1 MVKKWVNPL
10 FSPVTFASVTARNRV
25 VMAPMVTNFASPDD
39 EVTDRQVS
47 YYAERA
53 RGGAGTIVVE
63 CSPVRPE
70 VRISSRQIGSCDD
83 RFIPGLFRLA
93 SAIKSEGAIAILQL
107 VHGGPKVWP
116 APGRQGESASPVSIR
131 VGETPRQLSAGEL
144 RQIRR
149 DFVAAA
155 SRAQQAGFDGVELH
169 AAHLYLL
176 SAFLSPFTN
185 KRTDEF
191 GGNVTHRTR
200 LIQEIIEEIKTELGA
215 DWPVWVRINACEA
228 LEPGLSIEE
237 GREVAEILVRAGADA
252 IHASAYT
259 LPINKKITG
268 MVHIRVGAIPVKN
281 TPPGPFLEYAAAL
294 QQKVDVPVIAVGKL
308 DDPLLAASA
317 IKDGK
322 CGMIALARQLICD
335 PTWVSKVE
343 QGRTEEIIHCNYCNT
358 CHTAQQCGEDLRCA
372 KNLNLF
378 GEPVY
383 KDPFKTS
390 KTRSSS
396 NYTQRH

>member
-1 MVKKWVNPL
+1 MVKNLVNL
-10 FSPVTFASVTARNRV
+10 FFSPVTFASVTARNRV

-63 CSPVRPE
+63 CSPVRPD
-70 VRISSRQIGSCDD
+70 VRISSRQIGSYDD

-107 VHGGPKVWP
+107 VHGGPKVWS
-116 APGRQGESASPVSIR
+116 APGRQSESASPVSIR
-131 VGETPRQLSAGEL
+131 VGETPRQLTAGEL
-144 RQIRR
+144 HQIRR

-155 SRAQQAGFDGVELH
+155 SRVKQAGFDGVELH

-191 GGNVTHRTR
+191 GGNVTNRTR
-200 LIQEIIEEIKTELGA
+200 LIQEMIEEIKTELGA

-237 GREVAEILVRAGADA
+237 GQEVAKILVRAGADA

-308 DDPLLAASA
+308 DDPLLAARA
-317 IKDGK
+317 IMDGK

-335 PTWVSKVE
+335 PYWVSKVE
-343 QGRTEEIIHCNYCNT
+343 RGMTQEIIHCNYCNT

-383 KDPFKTS
+383 KRPNKTG
-390 KTRSSS
+390 R
-396 NYTQRH
+396 NPL